1 MKRRRYKFS
10 LAGKPL
16 YPHIKI
22 TPEKFPR
29 LLATRLIENDGAE
42 YFGAFLNRT
51 NARLLID
58 FLNRTF
64 RLRSCDIAID
74 GSFNYPCTQY
84 HKRRCVA
91 PCTRDLCSEPEYNER
106 VEWVRMFLAND
117 RGGLAWGLQTRVAAA
132 ANDLDFETAA
142 RLRDLLNDVE
152 AYWKDESHGVWVDR
166 ATDTFY
172 TRSSAGIIDILL
184 VTQRGRRI
192 LGERVFTFK
201 GEASAEPQAISD
213 VIRQFY
219 VVHAPKEIR
228 VSVDLPDRA
237 ELERVLSAIAGRKV
251 PIRLV
256 KEGDRRVATQT
267 AITRSSAELD
277 ITRLD
282 PKPTPR
288 QLMSELRKVLSL
300 DRSVRSITA
309 IDVSHISG
317 TGVVAAAVTWEDGAF
332 LPLEYVYRSYE
343 ASELAAIAS
352 LAVERVAHR
361 GRVGELLLIDGGAPQ
376 LAAVIKALGR
386 SDVSIAA
393 AVKPPKRHSEISHF
407 LMDNGTRIEN
417 DPGLRAFQLLKNI
430 RDEVHAF
437 ANAVHRDVR
446 EFADF
451 YRLAAIMPSIS
462 ESSRQMLVR
471 KLGSQAKV
479 LSARDQ
485 RLTEILGPVDAVA
498 AQADIR
504 RFIDGTARV
513 ILPLVVPTR
522 LQEAGSAADD
532 LRPIERRSIT
542 KP

>member
-58 FLNRTF
+58 FLNRVF

-84 HKRRCVA
+84 YKRRCIA
-91 PCTRDLCSEPEYNER
+91 PCTKDLCTEPEYNER
-106 VEWVRMFLAND
+106 VEWARMFLAND
-117 RGGLAWGLQTRVAAA
+117 RAGLAWALQTRIAAA
-132 ANDLDFETAA
+132 SKDLDFETAA
-142 RLRDLLNDVE
+142 RLRDLLNEIE
-152 AYWKDESHGVWVDR
+152 AYWKDESRGVWVDR
-166 ATDTFY
+166 TTDTFHV
-172 TRSSAGIIDILL
+172 RNNDGIIDILL

-201 GEASAEPQAISD
+201 GDTSEEAQAISD

-219 VVHAPKEIR
+219 VVHAPKEVR
-228 VSVDLPDRA
+228 VSIELPDRI
-237 ELERVLSAIAGRKV
+237 ELQRTLSAIAGRKV

-256 KEGDRRVATQT
+256 KESDRRVATQT

-277 ITRLD
+277 IARLD
-282 PKPTPR
+282 PKPTPKK
-288 QLMSELRKVLSL
+288 LLAELRKVLSL
-300 DRSVRSITA
+300 DRAVRSITA

-317 TGVVAAAVTWEDGAF
+317 TDVVAAAVTWESGKF
-332 LPLEYVYRSYE
+332 LPSEYVYRSYE
-343 ASELAAIAS
+343 ASELASIAA
-352 LAVERVAHR
+352 LAAERVTHR
-361 GRVGELLLIDGGAPQ
+361 LGSGELLLIDGGAPQ
-376 LAAVIKALGR
+376 LRAVMKAIGQSNVR
-386 SDVSIAA
+386 IAA

-407 LMDNGTRIEN
+407 LREDGTRIEN
-417 DPGLRAFQLLKNI
+417 DPSVRAFQLLKNI

-446 EFADF
+446 DFAEF
-451 YRLAAIMPSIS
+451 YQLAAIIPSIS
-462 ESSRQMLVR
+462 ESSRQELV
-471 KLGSQAKV
+471 KALGSQAKV
-479 LSARDQ
+479 LAASDD
-485 RLTEILGPVDAVA
+485 RLAVILGHERAAAVR
-498 AQADIR
+498 ADIIN
-504 RFIDGTARV
+504 FNADKSIK

-522 LQEAGSAADD
+522 LQEPGTAADD
-532 LRPIERRSIT
+532 LRPIERRSRA
-542 KP
+542 